1 MGTKLSRR
9 EVIKNLGLAS
19 GAISLGGILPSFA
32 SEVSEKKNTSLA
44 FETKVNHSVCRWP
57 YSDIP
62 LDSFAKSCAEM
73 GIKAIDLLKP
83 SEWDTV
89 EKEGL
94 VCSLA
99 TDDFADIKNGFNEKA
114 NHSRLQNLY
123 KDLIDKASDHGIKQ
137 VICFSGNKRQLDD
150 KTGMENCAVGLTPL
164 LDYAENKNVELIM
177 ELLNSKVDH
186 IDYQCDHTKWGV
198 TLCDMIQAPNFS
210 LLYDI
215 YHMQIMEGDIIRSIR
230 DNHQYLT
237 HFHTGGVPGRNEI
250 NDSQE
255 LNYSAI
261 VEAIVETGY
270 NGFIAQEFVPTY
282 PDKLKALKEAISI
295 CTV

>member
-1 MGTKLSRR
+1 MAAKLSRR

-32 SEVSEKKNTSLA
+32 SEVLPGKDIKETI
-44 FETKVNHSVCRWP
+44 ETKVNHSVCRWP
-57 YSDIP
+57 YADIP
-62 LDSFAKSCAEM
+62 LGSFAKSCAEM

-83 SEWDTV
+83 SEWNTV

-123 KDLIDKASDHGIKQ
+123 KDLIDKASDHNIKQ
-137 VICFSGNKRQLDD
+137 VICFSGNKRQLDE
-150 KTGMENCAVGLTPL
+150 KTGMENCAIGLTPL
-164 LDYAENKNVELIM
+164 LEYAQDKNVELIM

-198 TLCDMIQAPNFS
+198 DLCKIIQASNFR

-215 YHMQIMEGDIIRSIR
+215 YHMQIMEGDIIRTIR
-230 DNHQYLT
+230 DNHQYLS

-250 NDSQE
+250 NNSQE
-255 LNYSAI
+255 LNYHAI
-261 VEAIVETGY
+261 VQAIADTGY
-270 NGFIAQEFVPTY
+270 TGYIAQEFVPTY
-282 PDKLKALKEAISI
+282 PNKLKALKEAISI
-295 CTV
+295 CTI